1 MRKFDA
7 MRRLLSLGLLTI
19 AFATTSFVDIVN
31 VVAQDP
37 SPPTATE
44 TVAENGIREQTIY
57 IPYSKLREVFEK
69 EGRGVFLPYEK
80 FQELWNAAR
89 EKSAPPPVASVPV
102 DALIVEA
109 ENEATI
115 SKDVV
120 RVQAKLT
127 VELLKQGWNQVP
139 LRLNDAAI
147 QSAKINGE
155 AARIIASADGGYS
168 LLVEN
173 TEKGSKQIQL
183 DLEYV
188 RAFSKA
194 PGQNSVTFHAPQ
206 APVNRWRIRIPES
219 GIKVN
224 IQPMIAATEAPTDP
238 AATNVDPA
246 TDPAK
251 DETVLL
257 AFVGAAPEV
266 RIDWTPKSEGASGMA
281 VLANVRSEQEVLI
294 DDGTMRTRATYVYEV
309 SRAELNKLS
318 FDIPGDQKIVNV
330 FDPNV
335 KRWEVTKQGESQR
348 LEVELFEAVRNS
360 QSLILELEKFIDTA
374 KRQEITVPTVAAV
387 DVGRQQGVIVVRV
400 ASTMRAEVAQRVGLS
415 QIDVNELPPAFAG
428 QAWSFAYRYST
439 LPYQLSVIVEKIEP
453 RISVEHL
460 VEAYLEPQQ
469 ATIDMLAIYQ
479 IDQAGVFQLEANVP
493 TGYDIRQVRG
503 VDAAGAAAVSVDAFH
518 LSEDKTK
525 ILVSLSRKA
534 MGRVALFVE
543 LQKRI
548 DDPNLMTPTGIASAI
563 ALAIPQIVNEKL
575 DRSTG
580 RLVVYT
586 PESLRATATTSDGLR
601 GISFADAVQGLQSMR
616 ENRFP
621 TARET
626 FAFAF
631 ADQPVDLQLSVER
644 RKPFISVRQLLVVRT
659 ESGVT
664 KFDAKFFYD
673 IRYSGVKTLRIDIP
687 SNIAADV
694 RNQSTMLRE
703 TPMTPAPADV
713 PQGYT
718 AWSFTGDTELLG
730 ETMVNLTWERKIDE
744 LSVGKSITFDIA
756 VLKPAGIDRAWGQV
770 VVTKAET
777 LDVQPAEDVT
787 GLRAIDPQHD
797 MMPGATIPDASR
809 AFEFHEDW
817 KLNLVATRYQLEEV
831 KRTSVERAWL
841 RMVTTRSGQ
850 IGVQALYRLKSA
862 RQRLAVQLPKQASFD
877 SQPLRINGI
886 PVALERGEQDTLF
899 VPLIGHDPSES
910 IVMELRYS
918 LDSDSNGLLHPAFP
932 EDPAVQKVYLSV
944 YVPKERKLIAWD
956 GPWTDEW
963 NWHWRGNWDGMVVPN
978 MNEGELLQWVQ
989 QGVTVAES
997 PTFQIDGTTYLFST
1011 LRPEPPPNGLLRLKT
1026 ISDKVFTALCLGVVV
1041 LFGLILLFRSF
1052 KTQLA
1057 LAALLLSILLVCGA
1071 FAPTLARQ
1079 VINVPTFYGLAIV
1092 LVLWVVRT
1100 IGWVLPSMTKGRSFA
1115 WKQFKPDARLA
1126 TQSTPLTP
1134 VQTQASNPSGGDAS
1148 GESKEGDKSN
1158 D

>member
-1 MRKFDA
+1 MRKMNA
-7 MRRLLSLGLLTI
+7 NWQLLILCLATIVCTISPTIRLT
-19 AFATTSFVDIVN
+19 AQEAPPAT
-31 VVAQDP
+31 P
-37 SPPTATE
+37 SEQPSE
-44 TVAENGIREQTIY
+44 TKLHEQTIY

-89 EKSAPPPVASVPV
+89 EKTTAPAANNIPVA
-102 DALIVEA
+102 ALIVEA

-120 RVQAKLT
+120 RVKARLT
-127 VELLKQGWNQVP
+127 IELLKQGWNQVP

-147 QSAKINGE
+147 QSAKIDNE
-155 AARIIASADGGYS
+155 TARIVANAEGGYS

-173 TEKGSKQIQL
+173 KDKEPKQVQL

-188 RAFSKA
+188 RAFTKA
-194 PGQNSVTFHAPQ
+194 PGQNSVSFQSPQ

-224 IQPMIAATEAPTDP
+224 IQPMIAATEAPQEADP
-238 AATNVDPA
+238 APEQTPE
-246 TDPAK
+246 
-251 DETVLL
+251 ETVLL

-266 RIDWTPKSEGASGMA
+266 RIDWTPKSEGAAGMA

-294 DDGTMRTRATYVYEV
+294 DDGTMRTRATYFYDV
-309 SRAELNKLS
+309 SRAELSKLT
-318 FDIPGDQKIVNV
+318 FVIPADQKIVNV

-335 KRWEVTKQGESQR
+335 KRWEVTAQGDSQR
-348 LEVELFEAVRNS
+348 LDVELFEAVRNS
-360 QSLILELEKFIDTA
+360 QSLTLELEKFIDTA
-374 KRQEITVPTVAAV
+374 QRQEIIVPTVAAS

-400 ASTMRAEVAQRVGLS
+400 ASTMRAEVAQRVGLA

-439 LPYQLSVIVEKIEP
+439 LPYQLSVNVEKIEP

-469 ATIDMLAIYQ
+469 STIDMLAIYQ
-479 IDQAGVFQLEANVP
+479 IDQAGVFQLESNVP

-503 VDAAGAAAVSVDAFH
+503 VEVAGAAAVAVDAFH

-525 ILVSLSRKA
+525 ILISLSRKA

-548 DDPNLMTPTGIASAI
+548 DDPNLMTPTAVASTI
-563 ALAIPQIVNEKL
+563 ALAIPQIVNEDL
-575 DRSTG
+575 ERSTG
-580 RLVVYT
+580 RLLVYT
-586 PESLRATATTSDGLR
+586 PESLRATAVKSDGLR
-601 GISFADAVQGLQSMR
+601 SISFTDAVQGLQSMR

-621 TARET
+621 AARET

-673 IRYSGVKTLRIDIP
+673 IRYSGVKTLRIDVP
-687 SNIAADV
+687 TEIAGEV
-694 RNQSTMLRE
+694 RNQSNLLRE
-703 TPMTPAPADV
+703 TPITPAPTDV
-713 PQGYT
+713 PAGYT
-718 AWSFTGDTELLG
+718 AWSFTGDTELIG
-730 ETMVNLTWERKIDE
+730 ETMVHLTWERKIEE
-744 LSVGKSITFDIA
+744 LAVGKSSTFSIP
-756 VLKPAGIDRAWGQV
+756 VLKPAGTDRAWGQV
-770 VVTKAET
+770 AITKAET

-797 MMPGATIPDASR
+797 MMPGAAITNASR
-809 AFEFHEDW
+809 AFEFHDDW

-831 KRTSVERAWL
+831 KRTSIERAWL

-850 IGVQALYRLKSA
+850 ISVQALYRLKSA

-899 VPLIGHDPSES
+899 LPLIGHDPSES

-918 LDSDSNGLLHPAFP
+918 LDSDADGLLHPVFP
-932 EDPAVQKVYLSV
+932 EDPAVQKVFLSV
-944 YVPKERKLIAWD
+944 YIPKERKLIAWD

-963 NWHWRGNWDGMVVPN
+963 TWYLTRNWDGQVTPT
-978 MNEGELLQWVQ
+978 MNDGQLFQWVQ
-989 QGVTVAES
+989 QGVNVAES
-997 PTFQIDGTTYLFST
+997 PSFQIDGQTYLFST
-1011 LRPEPPPNGLLRLKT
+1011 LRPEPPPNGLLRLRT
-1026 ISDKVFTALCLGVVV
+1026 MSDKVFTTLCLGIVV
-1041 LFGLILLFRSF
+1041 LFGLMLLFRSL

-1079 VINVPTFYGLAIV
+1079 AMNAPTLYGLAIV
-1092 LVLWVVRT
+1092 LVLWIVRM
-1100 IGWVLPSMTKGRSFA
+1100 IGWTLPTMAKNKSFA
-1115 WKQFKPDARLA
+1115 WKDFVPSKK
-1126 TQSTPLTP
+1126 TMI
-1134 VQTQASNPSGGDAS
+1134 QTAALPAGSASPPNVEVSSDT
-1148 GESKEGDKSN
+1148 KEGGKGDE
-1158 D
+1158 